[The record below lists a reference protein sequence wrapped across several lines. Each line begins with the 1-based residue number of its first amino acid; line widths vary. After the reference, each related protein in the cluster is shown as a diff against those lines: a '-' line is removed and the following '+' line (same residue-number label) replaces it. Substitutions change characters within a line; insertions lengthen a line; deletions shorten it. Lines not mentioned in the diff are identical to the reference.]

1 MAPTAEALAMEGGGP
16 EFWSPGAKLM
26 LGRYGSLPV
35 LTASEGRH
43 MRSQEQARYQNYL
56 HQ

>member
-1 MAPTAEALAMEGGGP
+1 MAPVAEALAMEAGGP
-16 EFWSPGAKLM
+16 EFWSPGATLM

-43 MRSQEQARYQNYL
+43 MRSREQARYQD
-56 HQ
+56 